1 MTGFWWL
8 LLGLLGGWL
17 IELAIDYTWWRKR
30 HRAAADEAA
39 RRLGEIDQVR
49 KDLDSRDARLAL
61 RERDAGERET
71 VEEYVARGGRIEVLQ
86 PHACSPNSILR
97 FDHTPKPHASSRPPS
112 GARVRPTSTY

>member
-61 RERDAGERET
+61 REMALQQRRQIFVRPGLGAGDEAGIAFHDR
-71 VEEYVARGGRIEVLQ
+71 R
-86 PHACSPNSILR
+86 R
-97 FDHTPKPHASSRPPS
+97 FRPPR
-112 GARVRPTSTY
+112 AACR